1 MNPDPSIV
9 PGDSLSHR
17 IGRRA
22 RQTRP
27 GALSR
32 LPHPRFLV
40 ILLVGLALG
49 LGVWTCARAGEKPRE
64 RVLLIGVDAGEWD
77 VLGPLLDQGR
87 TPNFARMRDQGA
99 SGKIRTL
106 EPLTKSPI
114 IWASVAT
121 GKVPKKHGV
130 LDFFV
135 KQGQKER
142 EAARAKGDT
151 TAAKADPMVTSNLWR
166 ARPVWDILGSVGKK
180 VSVVGWWTTWPAQP
194 VNGTLVSDYVQYDL
208 DAWEGRST
216 RRTYPESLDTLV
228 AKLRV
233 KPENVS
239 WAELFQFVA
248 PIDTTK
254 ITERQQRLLRDL
266 RWIYAAD
273 RTFYRIGLY
282 LYRTQKPDFMTVYFR
297 GVDEM
302 SHIYWDIDLPGKFQP
317 NLTDAENQWL
327 KTLIPNY
334 YVFTDRM
341 IGDFLKEAGPKT
353 DVLLTSDH
361 GFVGGGP
368 GVMAHKADGI
378 LFAMGPSVKKGGNVS
393 GATVL
398 DITPTVLAF
407 FGLPTAQDMDGRP
420 IEDVLTTPV
429 LKRVAKETRFATYE
443 TARAKG
449 GTEEPLRSPVDDELR
464 ERLRSLGYIQ

>member
-32 LPHPRFLV
+32 LPHPRFLAT
-40 ILLVGLALG
+40 LLVGLALG

-87 TPNFARMRDQGA
+87 APNFARMRDQGA

-114 IWASVAT
+114 IWASIAT

-151 TAAKADPMVTSNLWR
+151 AKADPMVTSNLWR

-208 DAWEGRST
+208 DAWEGRGT

-248 PIDTTK
+248 PVDTTK

-273 RTFYRIGLY
+273 LTFYRIGLY

-317 NLTDAENQWL
+317 NLTDAEYQWL

-378 LFAMGPSVKKGGNVS
+378 LFAMGPNVKKGGNVS

-420 IEDVLTTPV
+420 IEDVLTAPV

>member
-1 MNPDPSIV
+1 
-9 PGDSLSHR
+9 LSHR

-142 EAARAKGDT
+142 EAARAKGDS
-151 TAAKADPMVTSNLWR
+151 AKADPMVTSNLWR
-166 ARPVWDILGSVGKK
+166 ARPVWDILGSVGKR

-194 VNGTLVSDYVQYDL
+194 VNGSLVSDYVQYDL

-317 NLTDAENQWL
+317 NLTDAEYQWL